1 MKASPKCFLD
11 PECPTSV
18 AMVMIRVVVFDVVV
32 DLTVAVLVVAVGRVV
47 FVNGEIVKLPM
58 VFVVM
63 V

>member
-1 MKASPKCFLD
+1 
-11 PECPTSV
+11 
-18 AMVMIRVVVFDVVV
+18 MVMIRVVVFDVVV

-47 FVNGEIVKLPM
+47 FVNGETVKLPR

>member
-1 MKASPKCFLD
+1 
-11 PECPTSV
+11 
-18 AMVMIRVVVFDVVV
+18 MVMIRVVVFDVVV

-47 FVNGEIVKLPM
+47 FVNGEIVKLPR

>member
-11 PECPTSV
+11 PESTSV
-18 AMVMIRVVVFDVVV
+18 AMVMIRVVVVDVVV
-32 DLTVAVLVVAVGRVV
+32 DLTVAVLVVEVGRVV
-47 FVNGEIVKLPM
+47 FVNGETVKLPR

>member
-1 MKASPKCFLD
+1 
-11 PECPTSV
+11 
-18 AMVMIRVVVFDVVV
+18 MVMIRVVVVDVVV